1 MFFEIFSKKFF
12 NVLLNNPSEYDTI
25 IVSFILKGEI
35 FMNQHTR
42 FNLPI
47 CLAVEE
53 DAFYHSDEIVKR
65 YIPDIIGQKAIII
78 SEEFLIG
85 IYKDKIMDI
94 RRSFG
99 DAEVIA
105 MKAAS
110 FDEAVSIAKRVCVED
125 VKVIIGIGGGR
136 VLDTA
141 KYAAHISKAV
151 YICMPTS
158 LSNDS
163 LASPFSV
170 LETYG
175 KARKTFAC
183 KIPTAI
189 IVDTNMII
197 NAPEGQTL
205 SGIGDTIAK
214 HTALFDWKLS
224 ASKTNSRVDDFAY
237 ALSRMSYDSV
247 YHCDEKDMKS
257 RVFIR
262 ILSRA
267 LVMGGLAMEIAG
279 SSRPC
284 SGSEHLF
291 AHAIEE
297 YYPDVKISHGLA
309 VALGSIPACIFQGQ
323 SPQGLLDFFRTYK
336 LDIDPRSY
344 GITEDMFA
352 DIWDKARTVRTGRIT
367 ILDDIT
373 PDRVQL
379 NEIYSRMVEGK

>member
-1 MFFEIFSKKFF
+1 
-12 NVLLNNPSEYDTI
+12 
-25 IVSFILKGEI
+25 
-35 FMNQHTR
+35 MNQHSR

-53 DAFYHSDEIVKR
+53 DAFCRSDEIIGSYLPEV
-65 YIPDIIGQKAIII
+65 IGQKTLIV
-78 SEEFLIG
+78 SEPFLINTYKCKVSEISRDFG
-85 IYKDKIMDI
+85 GAEIYPMNCAD
-94 RRSFG
+94 
-99 DAEVIA
+99 
-105 MKAAS
+105 
-110 FDEAVSIAKRVCVED
+110 FDEAVAIAKKVCIED
-125 VKVIIGIGGGR
+125 IKVIIGFGGGR

-163 LASPFSV
+163 LASPFAV
-170 LETYG
+170 LEAVG
-175 KARKTFAC
+175 NARKTFAC

-189 IVDTNMII
+189 LVDTDMIAK
-197 NAPEGQTL
+197 APEGQTL
-205 SGIGDTIAK
+205 SGIGDTLSK

-224 ASKTNSRVDDFAY
+224 AKKTGTHIEDFAY
-237 ALSRMSYDSV
+237 AISRMSFDSV
-247 YHCDEKDMKS
+247 CHCDEKDIKS

-297 YYPDVKISHGLA
+297 YYPEIKISHGMA

-323 SPQGLLDFFRTYK
+323 DASSLIRITNAYGIST
-336 LDIDPRSY
+336 DPTSY
-344 GITEDMFA
+344 GITKDMFA
-352 DIWDKARTVRTGRIT
+352 DIWQKARTVRTGRIT
-367 ILDDIT
+367 ILDEVKYDK
-373 PDRVQL
+373 VQL
-379 NEIYSRMVEGK
+379 DEIYDRLVNE

>member
-1 MFFEIFSKKFF
+1 MNRYS
-12 NVLLNNPSEYDTI
+12 SESDNYGWR
-25 IVSFILKGEI
+25 SN
-35 FMNQHTR
+35 MNQHTR

-53 DAFYHSDEIVKR
+53 DAFFHSGEIVKR
-65 YIPDIIGQKAIII
+65 YIPEMIGQKAVVV
-78 SEEFLIG
+78 SEQFLID
-85 IYKDKIMDI
+85 IYREKITDI
-94 RRSFG
+94 SRDFG
-99 DAEVIA
+99 NAEIIA
-105 MKAAS
+105 MNSAS
-110 FDEAVSIAKRVCVED
+110 FDEAVAIAKKVCVEEI
-125 VKVIIGIGGGR
+125 KVIIGIGGGR

-170 LETYG
+170 LETTG
-175 KARKTFAC
+175 MTRRTFDC

-214 HTALFDWKLS
+214 HTALYDWKLAAAKGS
-224 ASKTNSRVDDFAY
+224 LRVDDFAY

-297 YYPDVKISHGLA
+297 FYPQVKISHGLA
-309 VALGSIPACIFQGQ
+309 VAIGTIPACIFQGQ
-323 SPQGLLDFFRTYK
+323 EPDGIMSFFRAHGLDFSPQ
-336 LDIDPRSY
+336 SY
-344 GITEDMFA
+344 GITQDMFT
-352 DIWDKARTVRTGRIT
+352 DMWEKARTVRPGRIT
-367 ILDDIT
+367 VLDNVKH
-373 PDRVQL
+373 DRGQL
-379 NEIYSRMVEGK
+379 DEIYSRMVEGK

>member
-1 MFFEIFSKKFF
+1 
-12 NVLLNNPSEYDTI
+12 
-25 IVSFILKGEI
+25 
-35 FMNQHTR
+35 MNQHTR

-53 DAFYHSDEIVKR
+53 DAFFHSDEIIKR
-65 YIPDIIGQKAIII
+65 YIPEIIGQKTIVI

-85 IYKDKIMDI
+85 IYRDKINDI
-94 RRSFG
+94 SHDFG
-99 DAEVIA
+99 GAEIVA
-105 MKAAS
+105 MKEAS
-110 FDEAVSIAKRVCVED
+110 FDEAVAIAKKVCVED
-125 VKVIIGIGGGR
+125 IKVIIGIGGGR

-141 KYAAHISKAV
+141 IYAAHISKAV

-163 LASPFSV
+163 LASPFAV

-175 KARKTFAC
+175 SSRKTLDC

-214 HTALFDWKLS
+214 HTALYDWKLS
-224 ASKTNSRVDDFAY
+224 ASRTSSQVDDFAY

-247 YHCDEKDMKS
+247 YHCDEKNMKS

-297 YYPDVKISHGLA
+297 YYPQIKISHGLG
-309 VALGSIPACIFQGQ
+309 VALGTIPACIFQGQ
-323 SPQGLLDFFRTYK
+323 DISGLLGFFKTYG
-336 LDIDPRSY
+336 LDINPQSY

-352 DIWDKARTVRTGRIT
+352 DMWLKARNVRPGRIT
-367 ILDDIT
+367 VLDDIKH
-373 PDRVQL
+373 DRVQL
-379 NEIYSRMVEGK
+379 GEIYSRMVEGK

>member
-1 MFFEIFSKKFF
+1 M
-12 NVLLNNPSEYDTI
+12 NRHT
-25 IVSFILKGEI
+25 SFD
-35 FMNQHTR
+35 
-42 FNLPI
+42 LPI

-53 DAFYHSDEIVKR
+53 DAFFHSDDIIKR
-65 YIPDIIGQKAIII
+65 YIPDIIGQKALVV

-85 IYKDKIMDI
+85 IYKEKITDI
-94 RRSFG
+94 SHDFG
-99 DAEVIA
+99 DAEILS
-105 MKAAS
+105 MESAS
-110 FDEAVSIAKRVCVED
+110 FDEAVAIAKKVCMED
-125 VKVIIGIGGGR
+125 IRVIIGIGGGR

-170 LETYG
+170 LETTG
-175 KARKTFAC
+175 RTRRTLTC
-183 KIPTAI
+183 NIPTAI

-197 NAPEGQTL
+197 NAPIGQTL

-214 HTALFDWKLS
+214 DTALYDWKLAARRS
-224 ASKTNSRVDDFAY
+224 SSQTEDFAY
-237 ALSRMSYDSV
+237 ALSRMSFDSV
-247 YHCDEKDMKS
+247 YHCDQKDMQS

-297 YYPDVKISHGLA
+297 YYPEIKVSHGIA
-309 VALGSIPACIFQGQ
+309 VALGTIPACIFQGRDA
-323 SPQGLLDFFRTYK
+323 SGLIGAFRTYG
-336 LDIDPRSY
+336 LDVSPESY
-344 GITEDMFA
+344 GITKDMFA
-352 DIWDKARTVRTGRIT
+352 DMWEKARTVRPGRIT
-367 ILDDIT
+367 ILDEVK

-379 NEIYSRMVEGK
+379 DEIYSRMTEGV

>member
-1 MFFEIFSKKFF
+1 
-12 NVLLNNPSEYDTI
+12 
-25 IVSFILKGEI
+25 
-35 FMNQHTR
+35 MNQHTR

-53 DAFYHSDEIVKR
+53 DAFFHSDEIVRR
-65 YIPDIIGQKAIII
+65 YIPDIIGQKTIVV

-85 IYKDKIMDI
+85 IYREKITDI
-94 RRSFG
+94 SRDFG
-99 DAEVIA
+99 NAEIVA
-105 MKAAS
+105 MKSAS
-110 FDEAVSIAKRVCVED
+110 FDEAVAIAKKVCIED
-125 VKVIIGIGGGR
+125 IKVIIGIGGGR

-170 LETYG
+170 LETVG
-175 KARKTFAC
+175 ASRKTISC

-214 HTALFDWKLS
+214 HTALYDWKLS
-224 ASKTNSRVDDFAY
+224 AAKTGTQVDDFAY

-247 YHCDEKDMKS
+247 YHCDEKNMKS

-297 YYPDVKISHGLA
+297 YYPDIKISHGMG
-309 VALGSIPACIFQGQ
+309 VALGTIPACIFQGQ
-323 SPQGLLDFFRTYK
+323 DIKGLLDFFRTYG
-336 LDIDPRSY
+336 LDVNPVSY

-352 DIWDKARTVRTGRIT
+352 DIWLKARTVRAGRIT
-367 ILDDIT
+367 VLDEIKH
-373 PDRVQL
+373 DRAQL
-379 NEIYSRMVEGK
+379 DEIYARMVEGK

>member
-1 MFFEIFSKKFF
+1 
-12 NVLLNNPSEYDTI
+12 
-25 IVSFILKGEI
+25 
-35 FMNQHTR
+35 MNQHTR

-53 DAFYHSDEIVKR
+53 DAFFHSDEIIKR
-65 YIPDIIGQKAIII
+65 YIPEIIGQKTIII
-78 SEEFLIG
+78 SEKFLIS
-85 IYKDKIMDI
+85 IYKEKITDI
-94 RRSFG
+94 SRDFG
-99 DAEVIA
+99 NAEILA
-105 MKAAS
+105 MNSAS
-110 FDEAVSIAKRVCVED
+110 FDEAVSIAKKVCVED
-125 VKVIIGIGGGR
+125 IKVIIGIGGGR

-175 KARKTFAC
+175 KARKTFDC

-214 HTALFDWKLS
+214 HTALYDWKLS
-224 ASKTNSRVDDFAY
+224 ASKTSTMTDDFAY
-237 ALSRMSYDSV
+237 ALSRMSFDSV
-247 YHCDEKDMKS
+247 YHCDQKNMKS

-297 YYPDVKISHGLA
+297 YYPQIKISHGLA
-309 VALGSIPACIFQGQ
+309 VALGTIPACIFQGQ
-323 SPQGLLDFFRTYK
+323 DPSGIMEFFRTHG
-336 LDIDPRSY
+336 LNIDPKSY
-344 GITEDMFA
+344 GITEEMFEDM
-352 DIWDKARTVRTGRIT
+352 WLKARTVRTGRIT
-367 ILDDIT
+367 ILDDIKH
-373 PDRVQL
+373 DKVQL
-379 NEIYSRMVEGK
+379 SEIYNRMVEKT

>member
-1 MFFEIFSKKFF
+1 
-12 NVLLNNPSEYDTI
+12 
-25 IVSFILKGEI
+25 
-35 FMNQHTR
+35 MNQHTR

-53 DAFYHSDEIVKR
+53 DALFRTDEIIAR
-65 YIPDIIGQKAIII
+65 YIPDIIGQKTVIV
-78 SEEFLIG
+78 SEQFLID
-85 IYKDKIMDI
+85 IYREKIDEI
-94 RRSFG
+94 SRDFG
-99 DAEVIA
+99 DAEIIE
-105 MKAAS
+105 MNGAS
-110 FDEAVSIAKRVCVED
+110 FDEAVSIAKKVCVED
-125 VKVIIGIGGGR
+125 IKVIIGFGGGR

-141 KYAAHISKAV
+141 KYAAHISKAA
-151 YICMPTS
+151 YICMPSS

-175 KARKTFAC
+175 RARKTLDC

-189 IVDTNMII
+189 IVDTNIII
-197 NAPEGQTL
+197 NAPEDQIR

-214 HTALFDWKLS
+214 HTALYDWKLS
-224 ASKTNSRVDDFAY
+224 AAKTSSRVDDFAY

-247 YHCDEKDMKS
+247 YHCDEKDMKN

-297 YYPDVKISHGLA
+297 HYTDIKISHGLA
-309 VALGSIPACIFQGQ
+309 VALGSVPACIFQGQ
-323 SPQGLLDFFRTYK
+323 SPDGLMNFFRIYG
-336 LDIDPRSY
+336 LDISPETY
-344 GITEDMFA
+344 GITKDMFA
-352 DIWDKARTVRTGRIT
+352 DIWEKARTVRAGRIT
-367 ILDDIT
+367 VLDDVH
-373 PDRVQL
+373 PERQQL
-379 NEIYSRMVEGK
+379 DEIYEMMVECL

>member
-1 MFFEIFSKKFF
+1 M
-12 NVLLNNPSEYDTI
+12 NLHT
-25 IVSFILKGEI
+25 SFD
-35 FMNQHTR
+35 
-42 FNLPI
+42 LPI

-53 DAFYHSDEIVKR
+53 DAFFHSDEIIQQ
-65 YIPDIIGQKAIII
+65 YIPEIIGQKTIVI

-85 IYKDKIMDI
+85 IYSEKINDI
-94 RRSFG
+94 SRDFG
-99 DAEVIA
+99 NAEIVA
-105 MKAAS
+105 MKEAS
-110 FDEAVSIAKRVCVED
+110 FDEAVAIAKKVCVED

-141 KYAAHISKAV
+141 KYAAHISKAI

-163 LASPFSV
+163 LASPFAV

-175 KARKTFAC
+175 KARKTIEC
-183 KIPTAI
+183 NIPTAI

-214 HTALFDWKLS
+214 HTALYDWKLS
-224 ASKTNSRVDDFAY
+224 ARKTNTRVNDFAY

-247 YHCDEKDMKS
+247 YHCDEKNMKS

-297 YYPDVKISHGLA
+297 YYPEVKISHGMA

-323 SPQGLLDFFRTYK
+323 SPDGLLSFFRTYG
-336 LDIDPRSY
+336 LDVNPATY
-344 GITEDMFA
+344 GITKDMFA
-352 DIWDKARTVRTGRIT
+352 DMWEKARTVRTGRIT
-367 ILDDIT
+367 ILDEIKHDK
-373 PDRVQL
+373 VQL
-379 NEIYSRMVEGK
+379 DEIYSRMAEGK

>member
-1 MFFEIFSKKFF
+1 
-12 NVLLNNPSEYDTI
+12 
-25 IVSFILKGEI
+25 
-35 FMNQHTR
+35 MNQHTR

-53 DAFYHSDEIVKR
+53 DAFFHSDEIIKR
-65 YIPDIIGQKAIII
+65 YIPEIIGKKTIII

-85 IYKDKIMDI
+85 IYKEKITDI
-94 RRSFG
+94 SNDFG
-99 DAEVIA
+99 GAEIYA
-105 MKAAS
+105 MNNAS
-110 FDEAVSIAKRVCVED
+110 FDEAVAIAKKVCTEEI
-125 VKVIIGIGGGR
+125 KVIIGIGGGR

-163 LASPFSV
+163 LASPFAV

-175 KARKTFAC
+175 KARMTLDC

-197 NAPEGQTL
+197 NAPKGQTL
-205 SGIGDTIAK
+205 SGLGDTIAK

-224 ASKTNSRVDDFAY
+224 ASRTSSPVDDFAY

-247 YHCDEKDMKS
+247 YHCDEKDMTS

-297 YYPDVKISHGLA
+297 YYPDMKISHGIA

-323 SPQGLLDFFRTYK
+323 SPDGLINFFHTYG
-336 LDIDPRSY
+336 LDISPSSY
-344 GITEDMFA
+344 EITKDMFEDM
-352 DIWDKARTVRTGRIT
+352 WKKARTVRPGRIT
-367 ILDDIT
+367 ILDDIVH
-373 PDRVQL
+373 DRSQL
-379 NEIYSRMVEGK
+379 DEIYDMMEENK

>member
-1 MFFEIFSKKFF
+1 
-12 NVLLNNPSEYDTI
+12 
-25 IVSFILKGEI
+25 
-35 FMNQHTR
+35 MNQHTR

-53 DAFYHSDEIVKR
+53 DAFFHTDDIIKR
-65 YIPDIIGQKAIII
+65 YIPDIIGQKAIVI

-85 IYKDKIMDI
+85 IYKEKIEDI
-94 RRSFG
+94 SHDFG
-99 DAEVIA
+99 NAEIYA
-105 MKAAS
+105 MGGAS
-110 FDEAVSIAKRVCVED
+110 FDEAVAIAKKVCVED
-125 VKVIIGIGGGR
+125 IKVIIGIGGGR

-175 KARKTFAC
+175 SARKTFAC

-214 HTALFDWKLS
+214 HTALYDWKLS
-224 ASKTNSRVDDFAY
+224 AAETGTQVDDFAY
-237 ALSRMSYDSV
+237 ALSRMSFDSV
-247 YHCDEKDMKS
+247 YHCDEQNMKS

-297 YYPDVKISHGLA
+297 YYPDIKISHGLA
-309 VALGSIPACIFQGQ
+309 VALGTVPACIFQGQ
-323 SPQGLLDFFRTYK
+323 DPAGIMSFFKTHGLV
-336 LDIDPRSY
+336 IDPAHY

-352 DIWDKARTVRTGRIT
+352 DMWEKARTVRTGRIT
-367 ILDDIT
+367 VLDKINHDK
-373 PDRVQL
+373 VQL
-379 NEIYSRMVEGK
+379 SEIYKRMVEGI

>member
-1 MFFEIFSKKFF
+1 
-12 NVLLNNPSEYDTI
+12 
-25 IVSFILKGEI
+25 
-35 FMNQHTR
+35 MNQHSR
-42 FNLPI
+42 FDLPI

-53 DAFYHSDEIVKR
+53 DAFFHSDEIISR
-65 YIPDIIGQKAIII
+65 YIPEVIGQKTLIV

-85 IYKDKIMDI
+85 VYREKIMDI
-94 RRSFG
+94 SQDFG
-99 DAEVIA
+99 NAEVLA
-105 MKAAS
+105 MKSAS
-110 FDEAVSIAKRVCVED
+110 FDEAVAIAKKVCVED
-125 VKVIIGIGGGR
+125 IKVIIGIGGGR

-175 KARKTFAC
+175 KARKTFEC

-197 NAPEGQTL
+197 NAPIEQTL

-224 ASKTNSRVDDFAY
+224 AEKTASRVDDFAY

-247 YHCDEKDMKS
+247 YHCDEKNMKS

-297 YYPDVKISHGLA
+297 YYPEIRITHGLA

-323 SPQGLLDFFRTYK
+323 DPEGLLKFYKTYG
-336 LDIDPRSY
+336 LNVTPAFY

-352 DIWDKARTVRTGRIT
+352 DMWEKARTVRKGRIT
-367 ILDDIT
+367 ILDQVK
-373 PDRVQL
+373 PDRSQL
-379 NEIYSRMVEGK
+379 GEIYSRLSEGI

>member
-1 MFFEIFSKKFF
+1 
-12 NVLLNNPSEYDTI
+12 
-25 IVSFILKGEI
+25 
-35 FMNQHTR
+35 MNQHTR

-47 CLAVEE
+47 CLTVEE
-53 DAFYHSDEIVKR
+53 DAFLHSEEIVKR
-65 YIPDIIGQKAIII
+65 YIPDIIGQKAMII
-78 SEEFLIG
+78 SEEFLIS
-85 IYKDKIMDI
+85 IYKDKIDDI
-94 RRSFG
+94 SRDFG
-99 DAEVIA
+99 NAEIFT
-105 MKAAS
+105 MKNAS
-110 FDEAVSIAKRVCVED
+110 FDEAVYIAKKVCVED
-125 VKVIIGIGGGR
+125 IKVIIGIGGGR

-141 KYAAHISKAV
+141 KFAAHISKAV

-175 KARKTFAC
+175 KARKTFEC

-197 NAPEGQTL
+197 NAPVDQTL

-224 ASKTNSRVDDFAY
+224 ASRTSSRIDDFAY

-247 YHCDEKDMKS
+247 YHCDEKNMKS

-297 YYPDVKISHGLA
+297 YYPDVKITHGLA

-323 SPQGLLDFFRTYK
+323 DAAGLLNFFKTYG
-336 LDIDPRSY
+336 IATNPQSY
-344 GITEDMFA
+344 GITKDMFA
-352 DIWDKARTVRTGRIT
+352 DIWEKARTVRADRIT
-367 ILDDIT
+367 ILNDVK
-373 PDRVQL
+373 PDRIQL
-379 NEIYSRMVEGK
+379 DEIYNRMVEGK

>member
-1 MFFEIFSKKFF
+1 
-12 NVLLNNPSEYDTI
+12 
-25 IVSFILKGEI
+25 
-35 FMNQHTR
+35 MNQHTR
-42 FNLPI
+42 FDLPI

-53 DAFYHSDEIVKR
+53 DAFFHSDEIIKR
-65 YIPDIIGQKAIII
+65 YIPDIIGQKTIVI

-85 IYKDKIMDI
+85 IYKEKITDI
-94 RRSFG
+94 SKDFG
-99 DAEVIA
+99 NAEIFA
-105 MKAAS
+105 MKEAS
-110 FDEAVSIAKRVCVED
+110 FDEAVAIAKKVCVED
-125 VKVIIGIGGGR
+125 IKVIIGIGGGR

-224 ASKTNSRVDDFAY
+224 AAKTSTRIDDFAY

-247 YHCDEKDMKS
+247 YHCDEKNMKS

-297 YYPDVKISHGLA
+297 YYPDIKISHGLA
-309 VALGSIPACIFQGQ
+309 VALGSVPACIFQSQ
-323 SPQGLLDFFRTYK
+323 DAKGLIDFYSTYG
-336 LDIDPRSY
+336 LDISPVSY
-344 GITEDMFA
+344 GITKDMFA
-352 DIWDKARTVRTGRIT
+352 DMWDKARTVRTGRVT

-373 PDRVQL
+373 LDRVQL
-379 NEIYSRMVEGK
+379 DEIYDRMVEGK

>member
-1 MFFEIFSKKFF
+1 
-12 NVLLNNPSEYDTI
+12 
-25 IVSFILKGEI
+25 
-35 FMNQHTR
+35 MNQHTR

-53 DAFYHSDEIVKR
+53 DAFFHSDEIIRR
-65 YIPDIIGQKAIII
+65 YIPDMIGQKTIVV

-85 IYKDKIMDI
+85 IYREKITDI
-94 RRSFG
+94 SRDFG
-99 DAEVIA
+99 NAEIVA
-105 MKAAS
+105 MKSAS
-110 FDEAVSIAKRVCVED
+110 FDEAVAIAKKVCIED
-125 VKVIIGIGGGR
+125 IKVIIGIGGGR

-170 LETYG
+170 LETVG
-175 KARKTFAC
+175 AARKTISC

-214 HTALFDWKLS
+214 HTALYDWKLS
-224 ASKTNSRVDDFAY
+224 AAKAGTQVDDFAY

-247 YHCDEKDMKS
+247 YHCDEKNMKS

-297 YYPDVKISHGLA
+297 YYPDIKISHGMG
-309 VALGSIPACIFQGQ
+309 VALGTIPACIFQGQ
-323 SPQGLLDFFRTYK
+323 SIDGLLGFFRTYG
-336 LDIDPRSY
+336 LDINPQSY
-344 GITEDMFA
+344 GISEEMFA
-352 DIWDKARTVRTGRIT
+352 DMWLKARTVRTGRIT
-367 ILDDIT
+367 ILDEIKH
-373 PDRVQL
+373 DRVQL
-379 NEIYSRMVEGK
+379 NEIYARMVEGK

>member
-1 MFFEIFSKKFF
+1 
-12 NVLLNNPSEYDTI
+12 
-25 IVSFILKGEI
+25 
-35 FMNQHTR
+35 MNQHTR
-42 FNLPI
+42 FDLPI
-47 CLAVEE
+47 CLSVQE
-53 DAFYHSDEIVKR
+53 DALLFSDEIIAK
-65 YIPDIIGQKAIII
+65 YIPDIIGQKTLII

-85 IYKDKIMDI
+85 IYKEKITEISHD
-94 RRSFG
+94 FG
-99 DAEVIA
+99 EAEIYSMGGA
-105 MKAAS
+105 T
-110 FDEAVSIAKRVCVED
+110 FDEAVSIAKKVCVED
-125 VKVIIGIGGGR
+125 IKVIIGIGGGR

-163 LASPFSV
+163 LASPFAV
-170 LETYG
+170 LGTYG
-175 KARKTFAC
+175 KARKTLEC

-197 NAPEGQTL
+197 NAPIDQTL

-224 ASKTNSRVDDFAY
+224 ASKSSAMIDDFAY

-247 YHCDEKDMKS
+247 YHCDEKNMQS

-323 SPQGLLDFFRTYK
+323 DPSGMLDFFKTYGVNT
-336 LDIDPRSY
+336 DPSHY
-344 GITEDMFA
+344 GITADMFA
-352 DIWDKARTVRTGRIT
+352 DMWLKARTVRTGRIT
-367 ILDDIT
+367 ILDDIRH
-373 PDRVQL
+373 DRVQL
-379 NEIYSRMVEGK
+379 DEIYSRMTEEK